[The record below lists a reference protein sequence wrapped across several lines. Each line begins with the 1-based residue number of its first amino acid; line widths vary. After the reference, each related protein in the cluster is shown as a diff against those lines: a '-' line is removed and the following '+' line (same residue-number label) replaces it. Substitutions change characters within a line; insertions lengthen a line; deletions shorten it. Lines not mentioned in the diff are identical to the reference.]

1 MGEQRERRG
10 ERNGQETKTIYG
22 RTDKQ
27 RKMQVNKNNQ
37 HRNITKTHQNGNVTK
52 TRQNG
57 NVTKT
62 TQNGN
67 VTKTS
72 QNGNVTKKHK
82 MVTLLKRRW

>member
-67 VTKTS
+67 VTK
-72 QNGNVTKKHK
+72 KHK

>member
-10 ERNGQETKTIYG
+10 ERNGQETKAIYG

-67 VTKTS
+67 VTK
-72 QNGNVTKKHK
+72 KHK